1 MTKLKQ
7 YLLEHGI
14 SQAEVVKKV
23 GTSAG
28 SFSSICSGKRTP
40 SPALYQKIADALG
53 CDIGDICEDP
63 TRCAI
68 GRARKSGYNRLD
80 PTIARKK
87 LAEQGIKNLDIAR
100 ALMVSTSCVSKYL
113 NGESGVSPIKLK
125 KLASILHCKPE
136 DLLQQEKPKEDAY
149 TGLDS
154 FNEKDESHPEKSS
167 VEFPPAVTVCRKCA
181 LDPVEIQINSD
192 ISYPPSVIRVWIRYT
207 LCHITDPYSP
217 EYDPVK
223 AGKISDC
230 FFKFY
235 VNKKKP
241 LKEDARYFVREK
253 DDKIFLKR
261 DNERS
266 ESKHTYVISSGKRE
280 RKPFTMIMT
289 EEEKRKFEMMMTAM
303 EVPFTIRS
311 FDDIF

>member
-1 MTKLKQ
+1 MTKIKQ

-40 SPALYQKIADALG
+40 SPDLYQRIAGALG
-53 CDIGDICEDP
+53 CNVEDICEDP
-63 TRCAI
+63 IRCTT
-68 GRARKSGYNRLD
+68 GRARKSGYSRLD
-80 PTIARKK
+80 PAIAKTK

-113 NGESGVSPIKLK
+113 SGESGVSPIKLK
-125 KLASILHCKPE
+125 KLASILKCKPE
-136 DLLQQEKPKEDAY
+136 DLIQKEKREEDAY
-149 TGLDS
+149 TGLDT
-154 FNEKDESHPEKSS
+154 FNEKDDTPPEKAS
-167 VEFPPAVTVCRKCA
+167 VEYPPATVVCRKCA

-261 DNERS
+261 DNEDS
-266 ESKHTYVISSGKRE
+266 DSKHTYVISSGKGK
-280 RKPFTMIMT
+280 RKSFTMVMT
-289 EEEKRKFEMMMTAM
+289 EEEKRKFETMMTAM